1 MPTPGSLSPPLQRH
15 PGDGGAA
22 VAAADDVDEAAL
34 SLRPVDGTL
43 EVRWPARCRLDTQP
57 LRGPNLRPARRPRA
71 ARSTPRVSPREE
83 FGASSTATV
92 CTRRPSW
99 AAQPT
104 STGRNPTRCSDE
116 AFGASRRPNARSQ
129 STFWFDTTSSTSS
142 AGTGARDWAASS
154 RPAVPGPS
162 RWPPAPPTHPGPQP
176 RSGPVRVGG
185 VCGSP
190 SSTAR
195 SRPPGSVEELGGYRS
210 GQPRPS
216 DALAAKSATAADRQ
230 RPWRTVARPDPL
242 RWDVEANG
250 VLRVRF
256 RTTFVFP
263 SGFGEHESLVAGC
276 GRPRTGATRA

>member
-71 ARSTPRVSPREE
+71 ARSTPRVSPRGE
-83 FGASSTATV
+83 FGAARPRPSAHGAPPGRPSRRQRDA
-92 CTRRPSW
+92 TRRGARTRRSVR
-99 AAQPT
+99 AV
-104 STGRNPTRCSDE
+104 GPTR
-116 AFGASRRPNARSQ
+116 G
-129 STFWFDTTSSTSS
+129 
-142 AGTGARDWAASS
+142 
-154 RPAVPGPS
+154 
-162 RWPPAPPTHPGPQP
+162 
-176 RSGPVRVGG
+176 
-185 VCGSP
+185 
-190 SSTAR
+190 R
-195 SRPPGSVEELGGYRS
+195 SRPSGSTRARLAPAPATGQLRAGPQYPVRAAGLPLRQRIPDRDRAPVRCASVEFADRRRALLGVDLRGSVEELGGYRS